1 MIVHDL
7 SPDAVSKMIP
17 VDLASATKEP
27 SSPIGSF
34 DFHGCV
40 CGVGSFV
47 GRPPWELHPAGD
59 ELLHILAGECQLT
72 LREER
77 GEITRTLRTGDLVI
91 VPRGCWHSNDAPDG
105 VTMLFLTPRD
115 GNRHSWQDPAGQEG
129 NPGVG

>member
-1 MIVHDL
+1 VIVHDL

-17 VDLASATKEP
+17 VDLASATEEP
-27 SSPIGSF
+27 PSPIGNF

-47 GRPPWELHPAGD
+47 GRPPWELHPTGD

-77 GEITRTLRTGDLVI
+77 GEIKRTLRTGDLVI
-91 VPRGCWHSNDAPDG
+91 VPRGCWHNNDARGG
-105 VTMLFLTPRD
+105 VTMLFMTPRD
-115 GNRHSWQDPAGQEG
+115 GNRHSWQDPSGQEG
-129 NPGVG
+129 

>member
-1 MIVHDL
+1 VIVHDL
-7 SPDAVSKMIP
+7 GPDAVSKMIP
-17 VDLASATKEP
+17 VDLASATEEP
-27 SSPIGSF
+27 PSPIGNF

-47 GRPPWELHPAGD
+47 GRPPWELHPTGD

-91 VPRGCWHSNDAPDG
+91 VPRGCWHSNDAPGG
-105 VTMLFLTPRD
+105 VTMLFMTPRD
-115 GNRHSWQDPAGQEG
+115 SNRHSWQDPAGQEG
-129 NPGVG
+129 